1 MVRDLSVMSEA
12 VLASLNAVIL
22 TRALERVMLVLV
34 GALAVYLGYSLFR
47 HMPTVNRSE
56 GKLELPG
63 GVSIFLS
70 RIGPGVFFAVFGCAI
85 IGYSVTR
92 PVSISLPTF
101 EGQTIEFSSI
111 GQGSAPPSS
120 AQPATLA
127 GLEPEVA
134 VARLNGFLA
143 EARQNLSRPQA
154 NELEQAVRA
163 AKYALMLSRWKAAWG
178 DRAIFENWALSNGD
192 RDPPDDL
199 VPGAT
204 IVYRTA
210 L

>member
-1 MVRDLSVMSEA
+1 MNEA
-12 VLASLNAVIL
+12 VLASLETVVL
-22 TRALERVMLVLV
+22 SRAAERVLLVLV

-47 HMPTVNRSE
+47 HMPNADRSE

-70 RIGPGVFFAVFGCAI
+70 RIGPGVFFVLFGCAI

-92 PVSISLPTF
+92 PVSLNLPT
-101 EGQTIEFSSI
+101 ELGKAIEFSGF
-111 GQGSAPPSS
+111 GQGEARPP
-120 AQPATLA
+120 LVKDVVIA

-134 VARLNGFLA
+134 VARLNGFL
-143 EARQNLSRPQA
+143 ESARENLSRPEVE
-154 NELEQAVRA
+154 ELEEAVRA
-163 AKYALMLSRWKAAWG
+163 AKFALMLARWKPEWG
-178 DRAIFENWALSNGD
+178 DRSAFERWARENGD

-210 L
+210 LR

>member
-1 MVRDLSVMSEA
+1 MDEA

-22 TRALERVMLVLV
+22 TRALERVLLVLV

-70 RIGPGVFFAVFGCAI
+70 RIGPGVFFATFGCAI
-85 IGYSVTR
+85 IGYSVTK
-92 PVSISLPTF
+92 PVSISLPTLQ
-101 EGQTIEFSSI
+101 GQAIEFSSI
-111 GQGSAPPSS
+111 GQASSPPR
-120 AQPATLA
+120 AVMPVAIA

-143 EARQNLSRPQA
+143 ASRDTLPGPEFA
-154 NELEQAVRA
+154 ELEQAIRA
-163 AKYALMLSRWKAAWG
+163 AKFALMLMHWKPEWG
-178 DRAIFENWALSNGD
+178 DRSAFEKWVRQYGEE
-192 RDPPDDL
+192 DPPDDL
-199 VPGAT
+199 VPGASV
-204 IVYRTA
+204 VYRTA

>member
-1 MVRDLSVMSEA
+1 MNEA

-22 TRALERVMLVLV
+22 TRALERVLLVLV

-101 EGQTIEFSSI
+101 EGPAIEFSSI
-111 GQGSAPPSS
+111 GQGSAPPRSI
-120 AQPATLA
+120 APVAIA
-127 GLEPEVA
+127 GLDPEVA
-134 VARLNGFLA
+134 VARLNGFLSA
-143 EARQNLSRPQA
+143 ARENLSRPEA
-154 NELEQAVRA
+154 EELEQAVRA
-163 AKYALMLSRWKAAWG
+163 AKYALMLSNWKAEWG
-178 DRAIFENWALSNGD
+178 NRTAFEKWVQENGHE
-192 RDPPDDL
+192 DPPADL

>member
-1 MVRDLSVMSEA
+1 MNDA
-12 VLASLNAVIL
+12 VLASLNVVIL
-22 TRALERVMLVLV
+22 TRALERVLLVLV

-47 HMPTVNRSE
+47 HMPTVDRSE

-70 RIGPGVFFAVFGCAI
+70 RIGPGVLFAVFGCAI

-101 EGQTIEFSSI
+101 AGPAIEFSSI
-111 GQGSAPPSS
+111 VQGSAAP
-120 AQPATLA
+120 QPVGPVTIA
-127 GLEPEVA
+127 GIEPEVA

-143 EARQNLSRPQA
+143 TARTNLTAPEAE
-154 NELEQAVRA
+154 ELEQAIRA
-163 AKYALMLSRWKAAWG
+163 AKYALMLSRWKPEWG
-178 DRAIFENWALSNGD
+178 DRSTFERWAQENGQQ
-192 RDPPDDL
+192 DPPDDL